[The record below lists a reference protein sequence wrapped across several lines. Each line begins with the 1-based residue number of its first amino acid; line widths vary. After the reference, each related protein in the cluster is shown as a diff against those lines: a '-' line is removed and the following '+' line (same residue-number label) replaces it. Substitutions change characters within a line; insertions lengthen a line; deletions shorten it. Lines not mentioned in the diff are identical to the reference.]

1 MDKSETKPAAA
12 RRYTVSYRAEDGS
25 KLEKYNLKA
34 EDSFTFDWDRPE
46 APGALPALLKL
57 LDVRMAP
64 EGYDSINGFFYAD
77 PEAHRNEATRLVLG
91 PMTHALEAIWDSAV
105 EIKVSEEANNA

>member
-1 MDKSETKPAAA
+1 MDKNETKPAAT
-12 RRYTVSYRAEDGS
+12 RRYAVSYRAEDGS
-25 KLEKYNLKA
+25 KLSKYNLKA
-34 EDSFTFDWDRPE
+34 EDSLEFEWDGPE
-46 APGALPALLKL
+46 APGARPALLKL

-77 PEAHRNEATRLVLG
+77 PEAHRDAATRLVLG

-105 EIKVSEEANNA
+105 EIKVSEVAA